1 MAFKRKAQNEK
12 GFALIAVLIVM
23 VALSILFLGVINL
36 TNSNSKQL
44 DMQEDHMRAYYL
56 SKSGIDIA
64 YAALMMN
71 DKNGVQNIRG
81 IIDGKTAKLESTL
94 DLPNTTNSVGKVTIN
109 VKLVDQEVRIS
120 SFAELDKSKS
130 TATLVLYVHKDDF
143 NKTRWER
150 E

>member
-1 MAFKRKAQNEK
+1 MMIKIKDQNEK

-23 VALSILFLGVINL
+23 VALSILFLAVINL

-64 YAALMMN
+64 YAALMMD
-71 DKNGVQNIRG
+71 DKNGVQNIKA

-94 DLPNTTNSVGKVTIN
+94 ELPNTTNPVGKVTIN
-109 VKLVDQEVRIS
+109 VKLVDEEVRIS
-120 SFAELDKSKS
+120 ASAQLENSKS
-130 TATLVLYVHKDDF
+130 TAALVLYVNKDDY

>member
-1 MAFKRKAQNEK
+1 MIKRRDQNEK

-23 VALSILFLGVINL
+23 VALSILFLALINL
-36 TNSNSKQL
+36 TNTNSKQL

-64 YAALMMN
+64 YAALMQD
-71 DKNGVQNIRG
+71 DKNGVQNIKD
-81 IIDGKTAKLESTL
+81 IIDGKTVKLESAL
-94 DLPNTTNSVGKVTIN
+94 ELPNTTNPIGKVTIN
-109 VKLVDQEVRIS
+109 VKLVDEEVRIAAS
-120 SFAELDKSKS
+120 AQLENSKS
-130 TATLVLYVHKDDF
+130 TSTLVLYINKDDY